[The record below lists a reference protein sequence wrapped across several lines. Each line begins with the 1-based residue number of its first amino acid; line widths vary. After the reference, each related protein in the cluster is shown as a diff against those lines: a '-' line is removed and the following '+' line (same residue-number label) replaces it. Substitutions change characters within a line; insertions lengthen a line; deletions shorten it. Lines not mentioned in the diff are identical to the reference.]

1 MTWTWTLVTDGAA
14 GASSMVTPNTLLI
27 ASRGFVCKAT
37 AADSTWLAP
46 PAVVSVTTTVRI
58 TLPAVAVTLS
68 KHAGKEHCSS
78 WRRFAS
84 TESVTAANSSTV
96 PPTLSTKVISLAGTT
111 TVTAPG
117 CNGGGGK
124 GSGGE
129 GGGGDGGGGEAGG
142 SEGGGIAG
150 GVDGGGVGEGARG
163 GGGGTGGLAMRA
175 EARELRLKK
184 WMARMLPLK
193 NLPPRSARARPT
205 DKLVGR
211 PTSLVESALVRRP
224 TSMPSMMSQ

>member
-78 WRRFAS
+78 WRKLAS
-84 TESVTAANSSTV
+84 TESATAANSSTV
-96 PPTLSTKVISLAGTT
+96 PPTLSTKVTSLAGTT

-124 GSGGE
+124 GGGGEGNGDGGGGEGDGGNGSGDGGGGGLCGTVIGRAGGGGGGE
-129 GGGGDGGGGEAGG
+129 GGGGGL
-142 SEGGGIAG
+142 
-150 GVDGGGVGEGARG
+150 G
-163 GGGGTGGLAMRA
+163 GGGGGRGGGRGL
-175 EARELRLKK
+175 
-184 WMARMLPLK
+184 LPD
-193 NLPPRSARARPT
+193 P
-205 DKLVGR
+205 
-211 PTSLVESALVRRP
+211 
-224 TSMPSMMSQ
+224 Q